1 MNILIRWYN
10 QNRKML
16 WIAIIVIIGV
26 FGLIHTLNSYYKNNT
41 KEKSSSTGNS
51 TTTYNAPNYS
61 VVSQKEINT
70 TVSENSQAIIKSFF
84 DYCSNNDVQGAYSLL
99 SKECKDELYPNINEF
114 KRKYFDIIFT
124 NKKTYKSKLWISND
138 NKNTYRIEIYGD
150 LLSTGGK
157 EEMPIEDFYT
167 IIYEDGKYSLSIKG
181 YIGKQNINISK
192 EQEGITV
199 TVLSKQV
206 YMEYEKYKIEVK
218 NNSKEDIMLNTKEST
233 SSMYIED
240 KNNVKHIAFLNEL
253 SNQDLSVLSGFTN
266 EINIRFNRTYKP
278 NISIE
283 KIVFDNIKIGQESKT
298 RKIEIDI

>member
-16 WIAIIVIIGV
+16 WIVVLTIIAI
-26 FGLIHTLNSYYKNNT
+26 FALIQGLNSYYKNNT
-41 KEKSSSTGNS
+41 KEKSSSAGNS

-61 VVSQKEINT
+61 VVSQKEIST
-70 TVSENSQAIIKSFF
+70 TVSENSQAIIKTFF
-84 DYCSNNDVQGAYSLL
+84 DYCNNNNIQEAYNLL
-99 SKECKDELYPNINEF
+99 SKDCKEELYPNINEF
-114 KRKYFDIIFT
+114 KRKYFDIVFT
-124 NKKTYKSKLWISND
+124 NKKTYNNKLWISNN

-150 LLSTGGK
+150 LLSTGEK

-167 IIYEDGKYSLSIKG
+167 VIYEDGQYSLNIKG
-181 YIGKQNINISK
+181 YIGKENINISK
-192 EQEGITV
+192 AQEGITV
-199 TVLSKQV
+199 TILSKQV
-206 YMEYEKYKIEVK
+206 YMEYEKYKVEVK
-218 NNSKEDIMLNTKEST
+218 NNSKEDVMLNTKENA

-253 SNQDLSVLSGFTN
+253 SSQDLSILSGFTN

-298 RKIEIDI
+298 RRIEVDI